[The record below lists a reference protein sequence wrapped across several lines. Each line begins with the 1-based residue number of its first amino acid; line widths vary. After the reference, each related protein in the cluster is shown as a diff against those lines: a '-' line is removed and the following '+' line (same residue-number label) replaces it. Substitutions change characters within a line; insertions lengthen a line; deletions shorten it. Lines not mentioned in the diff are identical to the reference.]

1 MKANIPTNNKSGWI
15 NTCFFISCVFW
26 VLSTLLGL
34 IMTQQFWHSK
44 IIPEDVA
51 IGEEA
56 FQHATK
62 YPHLSS
68 ATFNDISQCIE
79 STWTYTDTSDLSSAK
94 KYVCVSTIQ
103 EPYSTSR

>member
-1 MKANIPTNNKSGWI
+1 MFLGIVNN
-15 NTCFFISCVFW
+15 TRE
-26 VLSTLLGL
+26 
-34 IMTQQFWHSK
+34 IMTEQFWHSK
-44 IIPEDVA
+44 IVSEDVA

-68 ATFNDISQCIE
+68 AIFNDISQCIE